1 MIKKILLG
9 LSGVALLGSL
19 LTFGAFNYKAS
30 NTQDFEHSDFKIVE
44 VVKNEKYQQLS
55 YFFSGSFPIDLTKLD
70 MNNKEDV
77 DFVNNIPALQQ
88 TNDINT
94 TFSEEL
100 DESKGVLFSDAQ
112 NQQLGY
118 YEQSLDGTGK
128 YYAVFYDK
136 SVEYDLYLIK
146 DSEQSLVENN
156 NIDST
161 LLDYYFYEIDG
172 RFYPY
177 LDIIGLQDDEQYII
191 RFEEYDEDS
200 KIDANNSWNFVPAY
214 SGNTYSQ
221 NEDKTYSFKNGI
233 KTTDYATYDKLSDK
247 PILKIDSSDKVE
259 PDTAP
264 SDKPENNTEDIT
276 ETVPSKTPVESTES
290 NTEGNTETTPSKNP
304 TDNTE
309 GNTEGNTETAPIE
322 ITKIRGSILA
332 YEYIN
337 AGDSNF
343 AFNSIF
349 SQKYANPTVRV
360 INYDDLTAAD
370 IEDADLIYFNTNS
383 EDTFY
388 SKEYEKYNKSTDSLS
403 KIDVFTSDIDKKII
417 DKLYDN
423 KLIVLWGSEFKTNAL
438 QHKKM
443 SKTDLVY
450 ALTSNTYASI
460 VKNGK
465 LNSDKTLYD
474 YLDSY
479 DGSLK
484 ELYSDV
490 PTFTSAEDIASA
502 DTLQRFNIVN
512 TDLAYNICLH
522 GILDLPSDDLVSDWG
537 SLLIEKNTLNEK
549 VVGDASSISIESG
562 VSYLLNE
569 DRASGLGSNAR
580 LLEIEP
586 CDDYTDKNYWN
597 WRMFGIAPYFTGD
610 VTVEQMNIDEFVCK
624 NTDLLST
631 YDVIFIGS
639 NYNITKQ
646 DGMPYSQ
653 WVVDDTVKKY
663 SVALN
668 YTKFGICGEVT
679 SIPLNELYKGDN
691 LSIKSISAIGIN
703 HEHES
708 NLGDCNGNDLHE
720 ISINFENNVFSI
732 NSNTEGNYKI
742 TVTTTDDV
750 IITFNYICFSRNKF
764 ISKNYY
770 PLTIDVLGNNDTWQ
784 SGKAFDD
791 NGNIIDADDSYCI
804 AKDYYAVESNRIRY
818 LKIDA
823 RLYEQESGSAVG
835 YLTDTR
841 IICYDSKLNMLGV
854 YTNGN
859 IPDNFW
865 KAHYIRF
872 GGKFKQ
878 YSDNKIPFDKEHKYY
893 IKGEMHYGGFSS
905 GVNALADDCDFYRAA
920 TVKKGE
926 PVTFKFDSKD
936 YVGLDSYSFPSNHY
950 QFKEYYNIQT
960 DGSVPGQI
968 TLTYTGDVVND
979 IISPYMTAEA
989 RDKDGYFHR
998 IWIYFNLFIQ
1008 SDTTTDLVWS
1018 SKGGFPTKFND
1029 SAMNGKIYYH
1039 VGDITNGITET
1050 SANYLGAVDDN
1061 LTTNDPNRTTR
1072 LSGNDLTKKMY
1083 DKLTEYASSGRALI
1097 LSDQLYNED
1106 GTINEAGVDT
1116 SSYIYKL
1123 MNEYKDKVINDKD
1136 SINFDFSYLDEG
1148 LFNLDVEG
1156 MPLVYRDYTLFDFD
1170 DTKKIAKLNSKKLKN
1185 NSHKDSDSDTYNCED
1200 GGKTEY
1206 TYDELG
1212 ITSSG
1217 EASTAFYI
1225 NKDRTKVQQLEMKF
1239 KINTSSTYNGT
1250 YNAKLYFDKSLD
1262 GLFSESEGINLY
1274 SIRDEDGN
1282 SYNSSN
1288 LVAGKTYTVKVKLND
1303 AISGC
1308 LHWKLLVTRGDSDK
1322 IRDSFESYCG
1332 ILPSEKPRLDI
1343 LQITPY
1349 DAQGKTWSLGDLTNY
1364 PAFMKLVEAN
1374 QDYDIHIISKTAED
1388 FNTFDFTSFL
1398 VNEGDIKK
1406 TFAQMD
1412 MIIVGFGDWADYIWS
1427 DGALKAMDSYIAS
1440 GKPVIFTHDTSSF
1453 VNSDDSKLQING
1465 LDYNSNPKK
1474 LKNYYANKFFRSD
1487 LGQDKYG
1494 VTLRDDDVMH
1504 YWGRDRTCQSN
1515 AKYSNVKSLG
1525 AQSEKFLNNAKE
1537 NGKDLAYSLDTNQ
1550 SATYYDID
1558 GLTNYI
1564 NTDKDLAKSDI
1575 TSASCVNRGQITS
1588 YPYYIPDNI
1597 TIKPTHPQYYQL
1609 DLEDPNLVVWYTLD
1623 NSSANNKAGQDYYYI
1638 YNRRNITYAGVGH
1651 EELDK
1656 DISTFEWK
1664 LFLNTMLMAYKQ
1676 TTSSAYLKCTD
1687 DYYSD
1692 FEGVVQVYSDYA
1704 VDLEYPVIQ
1713 TPGYDSGHPTLDR
1726 LSDNSKII
1734 KFTVFNTD
1742 SLLGTSDRLFIK
1754 CPILSGNLNNTL
1766 EGLQNP
1772 NLESDTESAYL
1783 CRHFG
1788 IPEDYNIYFIKA
1800 DVTNPDIFVDS
1811 DYWFD
1816 GTPSGSF
1823 DSPMELYRINKR
1835 GYQLLDK
1842 LTIRDTRR
1850 NLYNIR

>member
-94 TFSEEL
+94 TFSEEI

-191 RFEEYDEDS
+191 RFEKYDEDS

-221 NEDKTYSFKNGI
+221 TEDKTYSLKNGI

-247 PILKIDSSDKVE
+247 PILKIDSSDNAE
-259 PDTAP
+259 PDTVP
-264 SDKPENNTEDIT
+264 SDKPEDNIEGTT

-290 NTEGNTETTPSKNP
+290 ATEDTNETTPSKNP

-309 GNTEGNTETAPIE
+309 GNTETAPIE
-322 ITKIRGSILA
+322 TTKIRGNILA

-360 INYDDLTAAD
+360 ISYDDLTAAD

-403 KIDVFTSDIDKKII
+403 KIDVFTSDLDKKII

-438 QHKKM
+438 QHEKM
-443 SKTDLVY
+443 SKTDLIY
-450 ALTSNTYASI
+450 TLTSNTYASI

-465 LNSDKTLYD
+465 LNSNKTLYD

-490 PTFTSAEDIASA
+490 PTFTSAEETASA

-522 GILDLPSDDLVSDWG
+522 GILDLPSDDLISDWG
-537 SLLIEKNTLNEK
+537 SLLIEKNILNEK

-624 NTDLLST
+624 NTDLLSA

-668 YTKFGICGEVT
+668 YTKFGICDKIT
-679 SIPLNELYKGDN
+679 SVPLNDIYKGDN
-691 LSIKSISAIGIN
+691 LSIRSISAIGIN
-703 HEHES
+703 HKHES

-720 ISINFENNVFSI
+720 ISINFENNVFNI

-742 TVTTTDDV
+742 TITTTDDV
-750 IITFNYICFSRNKF
+750 IITFNYICFSNKRF
-764 ISKNYY
+764 TSKNYY
-770 PLTIDVLGNNDTWQ
+770 PLTVDTLANPDTWQ

-804 AKDYYAVESNRIRY
+804 AKDYYVFDDGALEKLRFSIY
-818 LKIDA
+818 
-823 RLYEQESGSAVG
+823 LYEQGKSSSAG
-835 YLTDTR
+835 YLVDTR
-841 IICYDSKLNMLGV
+841 IICYDSNLHVLGV
-854 YTNGN
+854 YTDGS
-859 IPDNFW
+859 IPASFY

-872 GGKFKQ
+872 GGRFKKNP
-878 YSDNKIPFDKEHKYY
+878 YGSSPFDKEHNYRIEGKMYCRSSV
-893 IKGEMHYGGFSS
+893 ELTFSS
-905 GVNALADDCDFYRAA
+905 YDCNFYRAA

-936 YVGLDSYSFPSNHY
+936 YAGLESYSFPSNY
-950 QFKEYYNIQT
+950 TYMYNERYNT
-960 DGSVPGQI
+960 KLDVSVPGQI

-979 IISPYMTAEA
+979 IISPYMILDMRNETG
-989 RDKDGYFHR
+989 RLVNS
-998 IWIYFNLFIQ
+998 IQIYFNLFIQ
-1008 SDTTTDLVWS
+1008 GDTTTDLVWS

-1029 SAMNGKIYYH
+1029 STMNGKVYYH

-1097 LSDQLYNED
+1097 LSNQLYNED
-1106 GTINEAGVDT
+1106 GTINEAGIDT

-1123 MNEYKDKVINDKD
+1123 MNEYKDKIVNDKD
-1136 SINFDFSYLDEG
+1136 SINFDFSYLDKDSLSLEMV
-1148 LFNLDVEG
+1148 D

-1185 NSHKDSDSDTYNCED
+1185 NSNTDSDSDTYNCED

-1212 ITSSG
+1212 ITSSD
-1217 EASTAFYI
+1217 EASTAFYM
-1225 NKDRTKVQQLEMKF
+1225 NKDRTAVQQLEMKF

-1250 YNAKLYFDKSLD
+1250 YNAKLYFDKSSD
-1262 GLFSESEGINLY
+1262 GLFSESEGIDLY

-1288 LVAGKTYTVKVKLND
+1288 LVAGKTYAVKVKLND
-1303 AISGC
+1303 VISGC

-1322 IRDSFESYCG
+1322 IRGSFESYCG

-1349 DAQGKTWSLGDLTNY
+1349 GAQGKTWSLGDLTNY

-1374 QDYDIHIISKTAED
+1374 QDYDIHIMSKTAED

-1398 VNEGDIKK
+1398 INEEGIKK

-1427 DGALKAMDSYIAS
+1427 DDALKAMGSYIAS

-1465 LDYNSNPKK
+1465 LDYNSNPRK
-1474 LKNYYANKFFRSD
+1474 LKNYYTNKFFRDD

-1494 VTLRDDDVMH
+1494 VTLRDDDVML
-1504 YWGRDRTCQSN
+1504 YAGRDRICQSN

-1537 NGKDLAYSLDTNQ
+1537 NGKDLAYTLDSKQ
-1550 SATYYDID
+1550 SSTYYDID

-1597 TIKPTHPQYYQL
+1597 IIKPTHPQYYQL

-1623 NSSANNKAGQDYYYI
+1623 NSSANNKAGQDYYYV
-1638 YNRRNITYAGVGH
+1638 YSRRNVTYTGVGH
-1651 EELDK
+1651 EELNK
-1656 DISTFEWK
+1656 DTSTFEWK
-1664 LFLNTMLMAYKQ
+1664 LFLNTMLMTYKQ

-1704 VDLEYPVIQ
+1704 VDLESGSIG
-1713 TPGYDSGHPTLDR
+1713 TDGYDSYHWSLDR

-1754 CPILSGNLNNTL
+1754 CPILDGRLNNT
-1766 EGLQNP
+1766 EEFLQNP
-1772 NLESDTESAYL
+1772 NLESDTESRWL

-1823 DSPMELYRINKR
+1823 DSPMELYRVNKR
-1835 GYQLLDK
+1835 GCQLLDK

>member
-100 DESKGVLFSDAQ
+100 DESKGVLFNDAQ

-118 YEQSLDGTGK
+118 YDQSLDGTGK
-128 YYAVFYDK
+128 FYAVFYDK

-221 NEDKTYSFKNGI
+221 NEDKTYSLKNGI
-233 KTTDYATYDKLSDK
+233 KTTDYTTYDKLSDK
-247 PILKIDSSDKVE
+247 PILKINSSDKTE
-259 PDTAP
+259 PDTVP
-264 SDKPENNTEDIT
+264 SDKPENNTEGTT

-290 NTEGNTETTPSKNP
+290 STEGNTGTTPSKNP

-309 GNTEGNTETAPIE
+309 GNTEGSTETAPIE
-322 ITKIRGSILA
+322 TTKIRGSILA

-438 QHKKM
+438 QHEKM

-450 ALTSNTYASI
+450 VLTSNTYASI

-490 PTFTSAEDIASA
+490 PTFTSAEDTASA

-512 TDLAYNICLH
+512 TDLAYDICLH
-522 GILDLPSDDLVSDWG
+522 GILDLPSDDLISDWD

-624 NTDLLST
+624 NTDLLSS

-646 DGMPYSQ
+646 GGMPYSQ
-653 WVVDDTVKKY
+653 WIVDDTVKKY
-663 SVALN
+663 S
-668 YTKFGICGEVT
+668 TVT
-679 SIPLNELYKGDN
+679 DYFKLGTLDTDSEIPLSELYKGEDIT
-691 LSIKSISAIGIN
+691 IKSIIVRASNHTHKAWQGNCDSKELNEITVNFTDDKFIVNAKVLGNYNIKIETNEGIN
-703 HEHES
+703 
-708 NLGDCNGNDLHE
+708 
-720 ISINFENNVFSI
+720 FS
-732 NSNTEGNYKI
+732 
-742 TVTTTDDV
+742 
-750 IITFNYICFSRNKF
+750 FNYI
-764 ISKNYY
+764 
-770 PLTIDVLGNNDTWQ
+770 
-784 SGKAFDD
+784 
-791 NGNIIDADDSYCI
+791 
-804 AKDYYAVESNRIRY
+804 
-818 LKIDA
+818 
-823 RLYEQESGSAVG
+823 
-835 YLTDTR
+835 
-841 IICYDSKLNMLGV
+841 
-854 YTNGN
+854 
-859 IPDNFW
+859 IP
-865 KAHYIRF
+865 
-872 GGKFKQ
+872 
-878 YSDNKIPFDKEHKYY
+878 
-893 IKGEMHYGGFSS
+893 
-905 GVNALADDCDFYRAA
+905 
-920 TVKKGE
+920 
-926 PVTFKFDSKD
+926 
-936 YVGLDSYSFPSNHY
+936 LDSYIGTPFNGNMSG
-950 QFKEYYNIQT
+950 KEYWLSSQKLN
-960 DGSVPGQI
+960 S
-968 TLTYTGDVVND
+968 TGDLEYINNSKYFTSRDIYSTYRNPYSSTKYYYKLELNKYQVSNYYVDTQPKKWYAQYYDSSMNVLSTVESDDGIFAINTDAPYVRFMFDYSNIDDYYFTYFKYNMDYCYTSDTEITKNTRWGSDNRASKSVRTKDIYLTKGEIYDFKISTYYYPNYSIRHKPSSSFNVDTHNNSSTISIVYNGNSDSVQDYLEIYSSLNLIRLNLNVVN
-979 IISPYMTAEA
+979 TEF
-989 RDKDGYFHR
+989 K
-998 IWIYFNLFIQ
+998 
-1008 SDTTTDLVWS
+1008 WS
-1018 SKGGFPTKFND
+1018 NNEGFPTKFND

-1050 SANYLGAVDDN
+1050 SSNYLGAVDDN

-1083 DKLTEYASSGRALI
+1083 DKLVEYINSGRALI

-1106 GTINEAGVDT
+1106 GTINEVGVDT

-1123 MNEYKDKVINDKD
+1123 MNEYKDKIVNDKD
-1136 SINFDFSYLDEG
+1136 SINFDFSYLDKDSLSLEMV
-1148 LFNLDVEG
+1148 D

-1185 NSHKDSDSDTYNCED
+1185 NSNTDSDSDAYNCED
-1200 GGKTEY
+1200 GGKIEY

-1212 ITSSG
+1212 ITSSD

-1250 YNAKLYFDKSLD
+1250 YNAKLYFDKVSDGIFDELERVDFYSL
-1262 GLFSESEGINLY
+1262 
-1274 SIRDEDGN
+1274 RDEDGY
-1282 SYNSSN
+1282 SYNSDN
-1288 LVAGKTYTVKVKLND
+1288 LVAGKTYTLKIKLSD
-1303 AISGC
+1303 TISGC
-1308 LHWKLLVTRGDSDK
+1308 LHWKLLVTRGDSNN
-1322 IRDSFESYCG
+1322 RGSFESYCG

-1349 DAQGKTWSLGDLTNY
+1349 GAQGKTWSLGDLNNY
-1364 PAFMKLVEAN
+1364 PAFMKLVKAN
-1374 QDYDIHIISKTAED
+1374 QDYDIHIMSKTAED

-1398 VNEGDIKK
+1398 VNEEGIKK
-1406 TFAQMD
+1406 TFAQID
-1412 MIIVGFGDWADYIWS
+1412 MVIVGFGDWADYIWS
-1427 DGALKAMDSYIAS
+1427 DEALQAMGSYIAS
-1440 GKPVIFTHDTSSF
+1440 GKAVIFTHDTSSF

-1465 LDYNSNPKK
+1465 LDYNSSPKK
-1474 LKNYYANKFFRSD
+1474 LKNYYINKFFRND

-1494 VTLRDDDVMH
+1494 VALR
-1504 YWGRDRTCQSN
+1504 YNQPSQSN
-1515 AKYSNVKSLG
+1515 ANFTSVKSLG
-1525 AQSEKFLNNAKE
+1525 AQSEEFLNKAKK
-1537 NGKDLAYSLDTNQ
+1537 NGKDLAYTLDTNQ

-1575 TSASCVNRGQITS
+1575 TSASCINRGQITS

-1597 TIKPTHPQYYQL
+1597 TIKPTHSQYYQL

-1638 YNRRNITYAGVGH
+1638 YNRRNVTYAGVGH

-1656 DISTFEWK
+1656 DIPTFEWK
-1664 LFLNTMLMAYKQ
+1664 LFLNTVLMAYRQ
-1676 TTSSAYLKCTD
+1676 SFSASLKCTD

-1692 FEGVVQVYSDYA
+1692 FEGIVQVYSDYA
-1704 VDLEYPVIQ
+1704 VDLEYAPWNS
-1713 TPGYDSGHPTLDR
+1713 TKPTLNN
-1726 LSDNSKII
+1726 LGNENKVI
-1734 KFTVFNTD
+1734 KFTVFNTN
-1742 SLLGTSDRLFIK
+1742 SLPDTTGRLFIK
-1754 CPILSGNLNNTL
+1754 CSGVSWNVTSTQGKIENSC
-1766 EGLQNP
+1766 
-1772 NLESDTESAYL
+1772 LES
-1783 CRHFG
+1783 R
-1788 IPEDYNIYFIKA
+1788 IPNERLLDEYKLPYYNNIYFIK
-1800 DVTNPDIFVDS
+1800 DNVVNPDIFIRA
-1811 DYWFD
+1811 DYSQNN
-1816 GTPSGSF
+1816 PQSS
-1823 DSPMELYRINKR
+1823 SYEIPVELYRATK
-1835 GYQLLDK
+1835 GGVQLLDK
-1842 LTIRDTRR
+1842 IIIRDTRR

>member
-136 SVEYDLYLIK
+136 SIEYDLYLIK

-177 LDIIGLQDDEQYII
+177 LDIIELQDDEQYIV

-200 KIDANNSWNFVPAY
+200 KIDADNSWNFVPAY

-221 NEDKTYSFKNGI
+221 NEDKTYSLKSGI
-233 KTTDYATYDKLSDK
+233 KTIDYATYDKLSDK
-247 PILKIDSSDKVE
+247 PILKINSSNNAE
-259 PDTAP
+259 PDTVP
-264 SDKPENNTEDIT
+264 SDKPEDNTEGTT
-276 ETVPSKTPVESTES
+276 ETVPSKTLVESTES

-309 GNTEGNTETAPIE
+309 GNTETAPIE
-322 ITKIRGSILA
+322 VTKIRGSILA

-403 KIDVFTSDIDKKII
+403 EIDVFTSDIDKKII
-417 DKLYDN
+417 DKLYNN

-438 QHKKM
+438 QHEKM

-490 PTFTSAEDIASA
+490 PTFTSAEDTASA

-522 GILDLPSDDLVSDWG
+522 GILDLPSDDLISDWG

-624 NTDLLST
+624 NTDLLSA

-646 DGMPYSQ
+646 GGMPYSQ
-653 WVVDDTVKKY
+653 WIVDDTVKKY

-668 YTKFGICGEVT
+668 YTKFGICEKVT
-679 SIPLNELYKGDN
+679 SVPLNDIYKGDN
-691 LSIKSISAIGIN
+691 LSIRSISAIGIN
-703 HEHES
+703 HKHES

-720 ISINFENNVFSI
+720 ISINFENNVFNI

-742 TVTTTDDV
+742 TVTTVEGVT
-750 IITFNYICFSRNKF
+750 ITFNYICFSSKRF
-764 ISKNYY
+764 TSKNYY
-770 PLTIDVLGNNDTWQ
+770 PLTSAVLENPNNWQ
-784 SGKAFDD
+784 SGKAFDA
-791 NGNIIDADDSYCI
+791 NGNIIDADDNYCI
-804 AKDYYAVESNRIRY
+804 IKDYYVVESYKTEKLEIN
-818 LKIDA
+818 A
-823 RLYEQESGSAVG
+823 PLYEQESNSYAG
-835 YLTDTR
+835 YLTDIK
-841 IICYDSKLNMLGV
+841 IICYDSNLCMLGV
-854 YTNGN
+854 YSENS
-859 IPDNFW
+859 IP
-865 KAHYIRF
+865 AHIGVSYIRF
-872 GGKFKQ
+872 GGRFKKL
-878 YSDNKIPFDKEHKYY
+878 SWGDIPFDKEHKYY
-893 IKGEMHYGGFSS
+893 IKGTMYYSGSS
-905 GVNALADDCDFYRAA
+905 RPVDLAYDCDFYRAA

-950 QFKEYYNIQT
+950 QFKEKYNIQT

-968 TLTYTGDVVND
+968 TLTYTGDIVND
-979 IISPYMTAEA
+979 IVSPYMAIEV
-989 RDKDGYFHR
+989 RDEDGYSHR
-998 IWIYFNLFIQ
+998 IWIYFNLFIKG
-1008 SDTTTDLVWS
+1008 DTTTDLIWS

-1039 VGDITNGITET
+1039 VGDITSTINSGDKFY
-1050 SANYLGAVDDN
+1050 AGAVDDN
-1061 LTTNDPNRTTR
+1061 ADLNGINTTTPLNKSTR

-1116 SSYIYKL
+1116 SSYVYKL
-1123 MNEYKDKVINDKD
+1123 MNEYKDKIVNDKD

-1148 LFNLDVEG
+1148 SFNLDVED

-1170 DTKKIAKLNSKKLKN
+1170 DTKKIAKLSSKKLKN
-1185 NSHKDSDSDTYNCED
+1185 NSNMDSDSDTYNCED

-1212 ITSSG
+1212 ITSSD
-1217 EASTAFYI
+1217 EANTAFYANRN
-1225 NKDRTKVQQLEMKF
+1225 NKANKQIELKF
-1239 KINTSSTYNGT
+1239 KIKTNSSYTGT
-1250 YNAKLYFDKSLD
+1250 YNAKFYFDKVSDGVFNEAEKLD
-1262 GLFSESEGINLY
+1262 FY
-1274 SIRDEDGN
+1274 SIRDENGN

-1288 LVAGKTYTVKVKLND
+1288 LIADKTYIAKINLDKD
-1303 AISGC
+1303 FSGC
-1308 LHWKLLVTRGDSDK
+1308 LHWKLLITRGDLDN
-1322 IRDSFESYCG
+1322 IRDSFESYCAF
-1332 ILPSEKPRLDI
+1332 LPTERTRLDI

-1349 DAQGKTWSLGDLTNY
+1349 ASANGWKTDNSALTSFDS
-1364 PAFMKLVEAN
+1364 FMQLVKDN
-1374 QDYDIHIISKTAED
+1374 QDYDIHIKVINAED
-1388 FNTFDFTSFL
+1388 FNNLDFSSYL
-1398 VNEGDIKK
+1398 VYDEDKNIKK

-1412 MIIVGFGDWADYIWS
+1412 MLILGFGDFGDYVWT
-1427 DGALKAMDSYIAS
+1427 DDALANLCGFVSI
-1440 GKPVIFTHDTSSF
+1440 GKPVLATHDSTSF
-1453 VNSDDSKLQING
+1453 VNTLSSIDKIWGVDLNSSPQIT
-1465 LDYNSNPKK
+1465 
-1474 LKNYYANKFFRSD
+1474 KNYYINRYLRNLF
-1487 LGQDKYG
+1487 GQDKYG
-1494 VTLRDDDVMH
+1494 VTLRALNLEI
-1504 YWGRDRTCQSN
+1504 CLAN
-1515 AKYSNVKSLG
+1515 AKSAFVKSLG
-1525 AQSEKFLNNAKE
+1525 AQSEEFLNDAKR
-1537 NGKDLAYSLDTNQ
+1537 NGKDLAYTLDSKQ
-1550 SATYYDID
+1550 SSTYYDID
-1558 GLTNYI
+1558 GMTPYI
-1564 NTDKDLAKSDI
+1564 NGTMIQNSNI
-1575 TSASCVNRGQITS
+1575 QSASIVNRGQISS
-1588 YPYYIPDNI
+1588 YPYYIPDHI
-1597 TIKPTHPQYYQL
+1597 TINKTHPQYYQL
-1609 DLEDPNLVVWYTLD
+1609 DLEDPNLTVWCTLD
-1623 NSSANNKAGQDYYYI
+1623 SDDVNNKDGQNFYYSYSRGNVA
-1638 YNRRNITYAGVGH
+1638 YTGLGH
-1651 EELDK
+1651 EQLRD
-1656 DISTFEWK
+1656 DMSLFEWK
-1664 LFLNTMLMAYKQ
+1664 LFFNTIIMAYRQAKPMHLVCTSDNLEQYGNVIQMYADFATATHNVYADALFSNDGIRDPAVRTPLSANFKVNGVESLFDTTDMLYIHLEGVTMKLDYDNFFKWTDLYQKGILKEGTDYLFKRGSADYTFSIYGNMSSIFTWEVLGNVGKVELIRMSENGIKQ
-1676 TTSSAYLKCTD
+1676 VLDTKIINVTRRSAY
-1687 DYYSD
+1687 
-1692 FEGVVQVYSDYA
+1692 
-1704 VDLEYPVIQ
+1704 
-1713 TPGYDSGHPTLDR
+1713 
-1726 LSDNSKII
+1726 
-1734 KFTVFNTD
+1734 
-1742 SLLGTSDRLFIK
+1742 
-1754 CPILSGNLNNTL
+1754 
-1766 EGLQNP
+1766 
-1772 NLESDTESAYL
+1772 
-1783 CRHFG
+1783 
-1788 IPEDYNIYFIKA
+1788 
-1800 DVTNPDIFVDS
+1800 DI
-1811 DYWFD
+1811 
-1816 GTPSGSF
+1816 
-1823 DSPMELYRINKR
+1823 R
-1835 GYQLLDK
+1835 
-1842 LTIRDTRR
+1842 
-1850 NLYNIR
+1850 